1 MHIVTLLAP
10 IRCGVYRFYCE
21 LSRKMSARGHSIT
34 WLCSGAL
41 HKRLMAGEEADTDVI
56 DGEILVAGEQGIGE
70 RTTAIVKRIEELSP
84 ALVLCNALGDQID
97 FNAVRYLPATV
108 PRVLVMHNNSLA
120 CYRAA
125 RAVREHVN
133 ATVAISPRI
142 QEDLISSYRFRGRS
156 VRLIPYSIDLSGFS
170 TLKHSDRANG
180 RLRILSHGR
189 IDKAQ
194 KGLLWLPEILAE
206 LDRHATDWELTVSG
220 DGPDLPELKR
230 RFTDAGLAKRVQ
242 YLGWTDPNGVPGL
255 MERHD
260 VFLFPSRFEGFG
272 KTLIEA
278 MAGGCV
284 PVASLLP
291 GITDWIIEDG
301 VSGLLF
307 PVGDVKRAAAHLLD
321 LYNDRNCLT
330 AMRHHA
336 MQAAGKFSLDRM
348 ADSYEELFR
357 EALSQPACI
366 KPAEPLDDCTLAQG
380 LRPAWWFRLPEPLK
394 DRLRAAREVARTHM
408 RVP

>member
-21 LSRKMSARGHSIT
+21 LSRKLGARGHSVT

-41 HKRLMAGEEADTDVI
+41 HKRLMEGEEADTDI
-56 DGEILVAGEQGIGE
+56 IEGELLVPDAQAIGE
-70 RTTAIVKRIEELSP
+70 RTRAIAERIEELSP
-84 ALVLCNALGDQID
+84 TLVLCNALGDQID

-142 QEDLISSYRFRGRS
+142 EEDLISTYGFRGRS
-156 VRLIPYSIDLSGFS
+156 VSLIPYSIDLSSFAAPERS
-170 TLKHSDRANG
+170 NRTNH

-194 KGLLWLPEILAE
+194 KGIFWLPEILAE
-206 LDRHATDWELTVSG
+206 LDRNVKDWELTISG
-220 DGPDLPELKR
+220 DGPDLPELKS
-230 RFTDAGLAKRVQ
+230 RFAQAGLAERVQ
-242 YLGWTDPNGVPGL
+242 YLGWTDPNDVPGL

-291 GITDWIIEDG
+291 SITDWIIEDG

-321 LYNDRNCLT
+321 LWNDRNRLT
-330 AMRHHA
+330 AMRDHA
-336 MQAAGKFSLDRM
+336 RGAASKFSLDRM
-348 ADSYEELFR
+348 ADSYEKLF
-357 EALSQPACI
+357 EGVLSQPGNI
-366 KPAEPLDDCTLAQG
+366 KSAEPLDDCKLAQG

-394 DRLRAAREVARTHM
+394 DRLRAAREVARTHI

>member
-21 LSRKMSARGHSIT
+21 LSRKLSARGHSIT

-41 HKRLMAGEEADTDVI
+41 HKRLMEGEEADTDII
-56 DGEILVAGEQGIGE
+56 DGEIVVADAQAIGK
-70 RTTAIVKRIEELSP
+70 RTKAIVERIAELSP
-84 ALVLCNALGDQID
+84 ELVLCNALGDQID
-97 FNAVRYLPATV
+97 FNAVRYLPTTI
-108 PRVLVMHNNSLA
+108 PRALVMHNNSLA

-133 ATVAISPRI
+133 ATVSISPRI
-142 QEDLISSYRFRGRS
+142 QEDLTSNYGFRGRR
-156 VRLIPYSIDLSGFS
+156 VELIPYSIDFAGFS
-170 TLKHSDRANG
+170 APARTDRANG

-194 KGLLWLPEILAE
+194 KGLLWLPEIIAE
-206 LDRHATDWELTVSG
+206 LDRRTADWELTISG
-220 DGPDLPELKR
+220 DGPDLPELKSQ
-230 RFTDAGLAKRVQ
+230 FAEAGLADRVQ
-242 YLGWTDPNGVPGL
+242 YLGWTDPNNVPGL

-301 VSGLLF
+301 VSGFLF
-307 PVGDVKRAAAHLLD
+307 PVGDVKRATAHLLD
-321 LYNDRNCLT
+321 LCNDRNRLA
-330 AMRHHA
+330 AMRDSA
-336 MQAAGKFSLDRM
+336 REAASTFSLDRM
-348 ADSYEELFR
+348 ADSYEELFQ
-357 EALSQPACI
+357 ELLSQPGNI
-366 KPAEPLDDCTLAQG
+366 EPAKPLDDCVLPAG

-394 DRLRAAREVARTHM
+394 DRLRVAREIARTHV

>member
-1 MHIVTLLAP
+1 MHIITLLAP
-10 IRCGVYRFYCE
+10 IRCGVYRFYSE
-21 LSRKMSARGHSIT
+21 LSREMTARGHSIT

-41 HKRLMAGEEADTDVI
+41 HKRLMAGEEADSDLI
-56 DGEILVAGEQGIGE
+56 DGEILVADAQAIGE
-70 RTTAIVKRIEELSP
+70 RTQALVARIVELSP
-84 ALVLCNALGDQID
+84 ALLLINALGDQID
-97 FNAVRYLPATV
+97 FNAVRYLPVTI
-108 PRVLVMHNNSLA
+108 PRILVMHNNSLA

-142 QEDLISSYRFRGRS
+142 QEDLISSYGFRGRR
-156 VRLIPYSIDLSGFS
+156 VRLIPYSIDLTGFS
-170 TLKHSDRANG
+170 AEHSNRSHG

-189 IDKAQ
+189 IEKTQ
-194 KGLLWLPEILAE
+194 KGLLWLPEILSE
-206 LDRHATDWELTVSG
+206 LDRHSKDWELTISG
-220 DGPDLPELKR
+220 DGPDLPELEGR
-230 RFTDAGLAKRVQ
+230 LAAAGLAERVE
-242 YLGWTDPNGVPGL
+242 YLGWTDPNDVPAL

-291 GITDWIIEDG
+291 GITDWIIKDG
-301 VSGLLF
+301 LNGLLF
-307 PVGDVKRAAAHLLD
+307 SVGDVKQAAAHLLD
-321 LYNDRNCLT
+321 LCDDRDRLT
-330 AMRHHA
+330 AMRIRA
-336 MQAAGKFSLDRM
+336 REAASRFSLERM

-357 EALSQPACI
+357 EVLSQPGNIEA
-366 KPAEPLDDCTLAQG
+366 AEPLDECALAPG
-380 LRPAWWFRLPEPLK
+380 LQPAWWFRLPEPLK
-394 DRLRAAREVARTHM
+394 DRLRAAREVARTHF

>member
-56 DGEILVAGEQGIGE
+56 DGEILVADAQEIGE
-70 RTTAIVKRIEELSP
+70 RTRAIVKRIEELSP

-142 QEDLISSYRFRGRS
+142 QEDLISSYGFRGRS

-170 TLKHSDRANG
+170 APERSDRANG

-206 LDRHATDWELTVSG
+206 LDRRATDWELTVSG

-230 RFTDAGLAKRVQ
+230 RFNDAGMAKRVQ
-242 YLGWTDPNGVPGL
+242 YLGWTDPNEVPGL

-301 VSGLLF
+301 VNGLLF

-321 LYNDRNCLT
+321 LCNDRHRLT
-330 AMRHHA
+330 AMRLEA
-336 MQAAGKFSLDRM
+336 REAASKFSLDRM
-348 ADSYEELFR
+348 ADSYEDLFQ
-357 EALSQPACI
+357 EVLSQPGDV
-366 KPAEPLDDCTLAQG
+366 KPAEPLDDCALAQG

-394 DRLRAAREVARTHM
+394 DRLRAAREVARTHI

>member
-21 LSRKMSARGHSIT
+21 LSRKLGARGHSMT

-56 DGEILVAGEQGIGE
+56 DGELIAGDAQAIDE
-70 RTTAIVKRIEELSP
+70 RTRAIVERIEKLAP
-84 ALVLCNALGDQID
+84 ALVLCNALGDQTD
-97 FNAVRYLPATV
+97 FNSVRYLPATV

-125 RAVREHVN
+125 RAVQEHVN

-142 QEDLISSYRFRGRS
+142 QEDLISTYGFRGRN

-170 TLKHSDRANG
+170 APEHSNRAQG
-180 RLRILSHGR
+180 PLRILSHGR

-194 KGLLWLPEILAE
+194 KGILWLPEILAE
-206 LDRHATDWELTVSG
+206 LGSREKNWELTISG

-230 RFTDAGLAKRVQ
+230 RFAAAGLAEQVH
-242 YLGWTDPNGVPGL
+242 YPGWTDLNEVPAL

-301 VSGLLF
+301 VNGLLF
-307 PVGDVKRAAAHLLD
+307 PVGDVKRAAAHLLEFC
-321 LYNDRNCLT
+321 NDRGRLT
-330 AMRHHA
+330 AMGHSARR
-336 MQAAGKFSLDRM
+336 AASNFSLDNM
-348 ADSYEELFR
+348 ADSYEKLFH
-357 EALSQPACI
+357 EILAQPLDI
-366 KPAEPLDDCTLAQG
+366 KPAEPLDDCTLAAG
-380 LRPAWWFRLPEPLK
+380 LRPAWWFWLPDPLK
-394 DRLRAAREVARTHM
+394 DRLRAARELARTHI